1 MEMRKPTPKCGG
13 VLTSL
18 LLGLRRVSRWRDFR
32 IQERGGSHRSETFDV
47 GFKRGL
53 KIGDG
58 YAKISALRGEK
69 AGAQS
74 PDQFF

>member
-1 MEMRKPTPKCGG
+1 MRKPTPKCGG
-13 VLTSL
+13 VLNSL
-18 LLGLRRVSRWRDFR
+18 SLGLRRISRWWDFR

-58 YAKISALRGEK
+58 NAKISALRGEK
-69 AGAQS
+69 AGAQFS
-74 PDQFF
+74 DQFF